1 MHVGKKIGQSGQE
14 LILAVFF
21 SFFLHASLIAL
32 ALFIYYMALTP
43 KIKVPPFY
51 QVKLVGL
58 PAESQPV
65 PARETAQPA
74 PKAEN
79 KPRESKPR
87 QQPAKKA
94 APKTATAAIP
104 EFSPRKPKPE
114 KPATEPAEQE
124 PVPSP
129 PSAPAAKTGGK
140 SEGVAVSAGAGSE
153 DFKFPPYLAI
163 IRDKIESH
171 WNPPPGAVQGA
182 KAKIQFTVLR
192 SGRVGEV
199 KLQDSSGNFY
209 FDQAAVR
216 AILLSS
222 PFPPMPEDFYKD
234 FAVFSVD
241 MQEWQ

>member
-1 MHVGKKIGQSGQE
+1 MHAGKKIGQSGQE

-32 ALFIYYMALTP
+32 ALFLLMAVTP

-58 PAESQPV
+58 PAESQPAPV
-65 PARETAQPA
+65 QEAAQPA
-74 PKAEN
+74 PKAE
-79 KPRESKPR
+79 SKPR
-87 QQPAKKA
+87 QQPAPAKKA
-94 APKTATAAIP
+94 APKTATAAMP

-114 KPATEPAEQE
+114 KPAAEPTEQE

-129 PSAPAAKTGGK
+129 PSAPGAKTGGAKTGGK
-140 SEGVAVSAGAGSE
+140 SEGVAVSAGSE

-163 IRDKIESH
+163 IRDKIERH
-171 WNPPPGAVQGA
+171 WNPPPGTVQGA

-222 PFPPMPEDFYKD
+222 PFPPMPEEFYRD
-234 FAVFSVD
+234 SALFSVD
-241 MQEWQ
+241 MQEQQ

>member
-1 MHVGKKIGQSGQE
+1 MRMHGGMKIGQSGQE

-32 ALFIYYMALTP
+32 ALFLYMAVTP

-65 PARETAQPA
+65 PAQEAAQPA
-74 PKAEN
+74 PKA
-79 KPRESKPR
+79 ESKPR

-94 APKTATAAIP
+94 ASKTAKAAIP

-114 KPATEPAEQE
+114 KPETEPAEQE
-124 PVPSP
+124 PIPSP

-140 SEGVAVSAGAGSE
+140 SEGVAVSAGSE

-163 IRDKIESH
+163 IRDKIERH
-171 WNPPPGAVQGA
+171 WSPPPGAVQGA
-182 KAKIQFTVLR
+182 KAKIQFSVLR
-192 SGRVGEV
+192 SGRVGDV

-222 PFPPMPEDFYKD
+222 PFPPMPEEFYKD
-234 FAVFSVD
+234 YAVFSVD

>member
-1 MHVGKKIGQSGQE
+1 MRMHAGKKIGQSGQE
-14 LILAVFF
+14 LVLAVFF
-21 SFFLHASLIAL
+21 SFFLHGSLIAL
-32 ALFIYYMALTP
+32 ALFIYYMAFTP

-58 PAESQPV
+58 PAASQPV
-65 PARETAQPA
+65 PAQEAPKPAQPA
-74 PKAEN
+74 PKA
-79 KPRESKPR
+79 ESKPR

-94 APKTATAAIP
+94 APKTATAAMP

-114 KPATEPAEQE
+114 KPAALPAEQE
-124 PVPSP
+124 PAPSS
-129 PSAPAAKTGGK
+129 PSAPGAKTGGK
-140 SEGVAVSAGAGSE
+140 SEGVAVSAGSE

-163 IRDKIESH
+163 IRDKIERH
-171 WNPPPGAVQGA
+171 WNPPPGTVQGA

-209 FDQAAVR
+209 FDQAAER

-222 PFPPMPEDFYKD
+222 PFPPMPEEFYKD

-241 MQEWQ
+241 MQEWR